1 MTSTYQGPSG
11 ITLYG
16 RKKIRN
22 LHRRMRRERRNGAE
36 ELETPR
42 DGRKDWYGSVC
53 LSSQLLKML
62 RQEDCKFKVSLSY
75 VGSPCL
81 KVKVGC
87 TSPIEHLLSMLKN
100 LGSVPS
106 KRQR

>member
-1 MTSTYQGPSG
+1 MTSTYQGPSR

-22 LHRRMRRERRNGAE
+22 LNGRVRRERRNGVG
-36 ELETPR
+36 ELEIPR
-42 DGRKDWYGSVC
+42 DGRKDWYGSIC
-53 LSSQLLKML
+53 LSSQLPKML
-62 RQEDCKFKVSLSY
+62 RQEDCQFKVSLSY

-87 TSPIEHLLSMLKN
+87 TSLIEHWLSKLKN
-100 LGSVPS
+100 LHSVPS